1 MEPGG
6 KNIKFLVL
14 DVDGVLTDGG
24 MYYGPDGELMKK
36 FHTRDGIA
44 IRKLISQQ
52 MPVGI
57 LSSGLSN
64 SKAIVEARAKVLG
77 VTKVYVGEK
86 AKLDV
91 LSGWLP
97 DMELDMG
104 TTAYIGDG
112 INDLAVIK
120 AVGVSACPADAVWK
134 VKDAVDVV
142 LERKGGEGCVREFA
156 DRFLINSE
164 Q

>member
-1 MEPGG
+1 
-6 KNIKFLVL
+6 
-14 DVDGVLTDGG
+14 
-24 MYYGPDGELMKK
+24 
-36 FHTRDGIA
+36 
-44 IRKLISQQ
+44 